1 MRVVLYDNQLEILIK
16 ILEKIKNTKVNK
28 DTSMEEI
35 VEMSDAAG
43 ALEVIKYQIRQQ
55 QEQGKE
61 DLNDTHR
68 IVWTER

>member
-1 MRVVLYDNQLEILIK
+1 MRVVLFDNQIDVLIK

-43 ALEVIKYQIRQQ
+43 VLEVIKYQIRQQ
-55 QEQGKE
+55 QERGKE
-61 DLNDTHR
+61 D
-68 IVWTER
+68 